1 MSTVTARAPE
11 WTLDEFLAWEREQ
24 PERHEF
30 IGGRIYAMTSPRLG
44 HGRKVRA
51 LARAL
56 EEQLS
61 PPCEV
66 FTEAYL
72 LAAGENAQRP
82 DVMVLCSEPD
92 DDATEARD
100 AELVVEVLSPS
111 NRPGEMEAKREAYL
125 TLPSLVAS
133 PVVDGEEYENRTSVP
148 GGTWQRQIM
157 RPGEF
162 SVELH
167 GREIRL

>member
-1 MSTVTARAPE
+1 MSRTAATIAWTVE
-11 WTLDEFLAWEREQ
+11 DFLAWERTQ

-30 IGGRIYAMTSPRLG
+30 IGGHIYAMTSPRLG

-56 EEQLS
+56 EAQLP

-72 LAAGENAQRP
+72 LVAAENGTRP
-82 DVMVLCSEPD
+82 DVMVLCSQPD
-92 DDATEARD
+92 DDATEVRD
-100 AELVVEVLSPS
+100 AELLIEVLSPS
-111 NRPGEMEAKREAYL
+111 NRPGEMHDKREAYL
-125 TLPSLVAS
+125 ALPSLVAYV
-133 PVVDGEEYENRTSVP
+133 VVDGDEYETWTRVP
-148 GGTWQRQIM
+148 GGPWQCESVPAGTFM
-157 RPGEF
+157 
-162 SVELH
+162 VELH